1 LLGLQEGG
9 TIKNIIFALL
19 LCLLIQGCVST
30 LKIVPQALDGQ
41 QEIYQDGVVGVM
53 SQKKARV
60 AVRPSA
66 ETYSLER
73 RPTIVVSVHGTEKP
87 FDFST
92 EDIQVF
98 VDGNSHR
105 VFTYDELVAEIND
118 RHKKR
123 ITELKTRYDDTTRK
137 VGNEGY
143 KSTSSNPQI
152 LSPSDNENIM
162 GDTTKYGYK
171 YDVSGVVRGGSEA
184 QIDLDREMQAAEI
197 QTEQALNALYS
208 TMLKKTTV
216 SPDMWYSGYVTM
228 EKIPSPSR
236 LHEIKVI
243 VTVAGE
249 EHEFLLNH
257 IKVQ

>member
-1 LLGLQEGG
+1 LG
-9 TIKNIIFALL
+9 
-19 LCLLIQGCVST
+19 ST
-30 LKIVPQALDGQ
+30 LKLVPRALNGQ
-41 QEIYQDGVVGVM
+41 QKIYQEGVEAVI
-53 SQKKARV
+53 SRKKARV
-60 AVRPSA
+60 SVRPSA
-66 ETYSLER
+66 DTYSSER
-73 RPTIVVSVHGTEKP
+73 RPTIVVSVYGTEKP

-92 EDIQVF
+92 EDIKVF
-98 VDGNSHR
+98 VDGNPHR
-105 VFTYDELVAEIND
+105 VFTYDELAAEINE

-123 ITELKTRYDDTTRK
+123 ITDLKTRYDMQTRK

-171 YDVSGVVRGGSEA
+171 YDVSDIVRGGSEA
-184 QIDLDREMQAAEI
+184 QVDLDRETRAAEI
-197 QTEQALNALYS
+197 QTAQALNALDS

-216 SPDMWYSGYVTM
+216 LPNTWHSGYVTM
-228 EKIPSPSR
+228 EKIFSPSK